1 MKRIVLTGFEPFGG
15 SDINPSILACREVSK
30 RRFDGYTIVVHEI
43 PLRFNEISDI
53 LENIL
58 DQEQPQIVICTGQ
71 SPRSVISLERI
82 AINVAD
88 VSKSAYNCGA
98 KPKDTILNKNGA
110 DGYFSTLPIR
120 EIFEELIKNKIPSEI
135 SNSAGTYGC
144 NQIFYHLMN
153 LLELKNYKI
162 PAGFIHVPS
171 LPEQAISKGI
181 PSMSLELITKALEII
196 IKITIKSLNEE

>member
-1 MKRIVLTGFEPFGG
+1 MKIVLTGFEPFGG
-15 SDINPSILACREVSK
+15 SDINPSILACKEVSK
-30 RRFDGYTIVVHEI
+30 RNFENHDLVVYEI
-43 PLRFNEISDI
+43 PLRFKEISNIIESI
-53 LENIL
+53 LE
-58 DQEQPQIVICTGQ
+58 QEQPHIVICTGQ

-82 AINVAD
+82 AINIAD

-98 KPKDTILNKNGA
+98 KPTDTILHKNGD

-120 EIFEELIKNKIPSEI
+120 EIFEELEKNKIPSEI

-153 LLELKNYKI
+153 SLKLKNYNI

-171 LPEQAISKGI
+171 LPEQAIGKRI
-181 PSMSLELITKALEII
+181 PSMSLELITKALEISI
-196 IKITIKSLNEE
+196 NTTVKSLIKR